1 MKRAALYIRVSTEE
15 QARHGYSIAEQEHDL
30 REYAREHAYVIVDVY
45 ADEGASARKAMSR
58 RHALQRLL
66 RDVEAGKIDVIVIKC
81 LDRWFRNIKDFYKV
95 QELLD
100 AHGVEWT
107 CTQEDFNTTT
117 ANGRLMLNMKLSL
130 AQHES
135 DQTGER
141 LRYVFE
147 GMRRKRIPLNGVLP
161 YGYMT
166 DRTGGGRRIVL
177 DPATAPNVEKIFTFF
192 LRERSVG
199 KTMTFA
205 HKLCGRKW
213 WKTSIRAM
221 LSNPTYKGERHGVAD
236 FCPAIIPA
244 ETFERVQSILKQRA
258 TIFDRSK
265 SSGNVY
271 IFTGLIY
278 CPFCG
283 KHLYGGWSVYTNGK
297 RRLYYTCRMYY
308 NEHKCA
314 YSKTIMQ
321 TTLEAW
327 LLDNVQGLV
336 SAFLVDARA
345 SAARKRDKSPDKVI
359 KETREKLARLSR
371 VFIDGLISSK
381 EYESEKRE
389 LEKVLSSA
397 LVASHSTPA
406 PSSVEKYQ
414 AILDS
419 GFRAIYDALTQEGRR
434 TFWHSIIQR
443 IDVPKDAPKGRG
455 GIKAY
460 YVTFQR

>member
-30 REYAREHAYVIVDVY
+30 REYARDHAYVIVDVY

-161 YGYMT
+161 YDYMT
-166 DRTGGGRRIVL
+166 DRTGGGRHIML

-236 FCPAIIPA
+236 FCPVIIPA
-244 ETFERVQSILKQRA
+244 ETFERVQSILKQ
-258 TIFDRSK
+258 
-265 SSGNVY
+265 
-271 IFTGLIY
+271 
-278 CPFCG
+278 
-283 KHLYGGWSVYTNGK
+283 
-297 RRLYYTCRMYY
+297 
-308 NEHKCA
+308 
-314 YSKTIMQ
+314 
-321 TTLEAW
+321 
-327 LLDNVQGLV
+327 
-336 SAFLVDARA
+336 
-345 SAARKRDKSPDKVI
+345 
-359 KETREKLARLSR
+359 
-371 VFIDGLISSK
+371 
-381 EYESEKRE
+381 
-389 LEKVLSSA
+389 
-397 LVASHSTPA
+397 
-406 PSSVEKYQ
+406 
-414 AILDS
+414 
-419 GFRAIYDALTQEGRR
+419 
-434 TFWHSIIQR
+434 
-443 IDVPKDAPKGRG
+443 
-455 GIKAY
+455 
-460 YVTFQR
+460 